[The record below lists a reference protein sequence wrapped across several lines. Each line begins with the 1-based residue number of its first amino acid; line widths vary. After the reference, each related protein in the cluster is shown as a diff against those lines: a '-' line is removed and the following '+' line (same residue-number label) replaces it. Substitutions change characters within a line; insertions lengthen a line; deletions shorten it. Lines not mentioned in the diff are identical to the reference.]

1 MFDKPTFALKFLDDP
16 TFALLEKSLTEENV
30 DEAFRAAH
38 TLKGI
43 TQNLGFSQLSP
54 LAIEITE
61 ILRQG
66 TMDGTDTLFP
76 QLKETYDMTVACI
89 KEVDE

>member
-1 MFDKPTFALKFLDDP
+1 M
-16 TFALLEKSLTEENV
+16 

-54 LAIEITE
+54 LVIEITE

-76 QLKETYDMTVACI
+76 QLKEKYDRTVACI
-89 KEVDE
+89 KEIDE

>member
-1 MFDKPTFALKFLDDP
+1 M
-16 TFALLEKSLTEENV
+16 
-30 DEAFRAAH
+30 
-38 TLKGI
+38 
-43 TQNLGFSQLSP
+43 
-54 LAIEITE
+54 AIEITE

-76 QLKETYDMTVACI
+76 QLKEKYDRTVACI

>member
-1 MFDKPTFALKFLDDP
+1 M
-16 TFALLEKSLTEENV
+16 E
-30 DEAFRAAH
+30 EAFRAAH

-66 TMDGTDTLFP
+66 TLDGTDALFP
-76 QLKETYDMTVACI
+76 KLKDAYDKAIACI

>member
-1 MFDKPTFALKFLDDP
+1 M
-16 TFALLEKSLTEENV
+16 

-43 TQNLGFSQLSP
+43 TQNLGFSQLSQ

-61 ILRQG
+61 ILRKG

-76 QLKETYDMTVACI
+76 QLKEKYDMTVACI

>member
-1 MFDKPTFALKFLDDP
+1 M
-16 TFALLEKSLTEENV
+16 

-61 ILRQG
+61 ILRAG

-76 QLKETYDMTVACI
+76 QLKEKYDMTVACI
-89 KEVDE
+89 KEVNE